1 MTNKELIEQLDKELA
16 KVKADREAH
25 SHIVRI
31 LQAFNEIISKE
42 KENS

>member
-1 MTNKELIEQLDKELA
+1 MTNTELLNELDKELA

-31 LQAFNEIISKE
+31 LQAFKEHISKDE
-42 KENS
+42 ENS